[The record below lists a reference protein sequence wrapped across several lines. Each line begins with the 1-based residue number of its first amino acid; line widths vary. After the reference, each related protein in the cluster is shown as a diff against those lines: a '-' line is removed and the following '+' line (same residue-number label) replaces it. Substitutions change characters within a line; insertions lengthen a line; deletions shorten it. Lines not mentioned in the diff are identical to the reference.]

1 MVLKLT
7 NKKNNNKSG
16 FAILETLFYIAIFA
30 IFSVLV
36 INAMVVM
43 IKSFK
48 ETRIQSQLVQGSQV
62 LEKIS
67 REIRQAKSINTL
79 GIGDLKLNTSDSAG
93 VDKTVRFVMSGTDV
107 QFYENDVL
115 IGKINSNNLQINS
128 LTFNQIST
136 VKGSA
141 VKAVLNVEV
150 KDDVQNR
157 TKDFYNTVVLRGDY

>member
-1 MVLKLT
+1 MVLKLK
-7 NKKNNNKSG
+7 NKKNKKSG

-36 INAMVVM
+36 INAMVTMV
-43 IKSFK
+43 KSFK

-79 GIGDLKLNTSDSAG
+79 GVGDLKLNTSDSVG
-93 VDKTVRFVMSGTDV
+93 VDKTVRFVLSNNNV
-107 QFYENDVL
+107 QFYENDIL
-115 IGKINSNNLQINS
+115 SGNLNSSNLQINS
-128 LTFNQIST
+128 LVFNQITT
-136 VKGSA
+136 VKGSV
-141 VKAVLNVEV
+141 VKVVLNVQSN
-150 KDDVQNR
+150 DDAFNR